1 MPVCL
6 NDPEKKYAGTE
17 PSPKGLGYCA
27 HAQAIG
33 STRDGLDG
41 EKWQV
46 RKDKNGTKSWKKVST
61 VKGGKPKAPKAPKAA
76 KAVKKIKDAVLK
88 GVEADQVTD
97 DALKVVDKAV
107 KAQEKANK
115 AVVEVVQDAVAV
127 GGPEAGMAVLDTIK
141 QIQARLQTA
150 KRSQINMYLRA
161 KKKQGLFTKPVIT
174 KGYGIQD
181 ARADAIALRENFV
194 PRH

>member
-27 HAQAIG
+27 HAQAVG
-33 STRDGLDG
+33 SKRDGLDG

-46 RKDKNGTKSWKKVST
+46 REDKNGTKSWKKVST
-61 VKGGKPKAPKAPKAA
+61 VKGGKPKAPKAA
-76 KAVKKIKDAVLK
+76 KVVKKIKDAVLK
-88 GVEADQVTD
+88 GVVADKVTD

-115 AVVEVVQDAVAV
+115 AVVKVVKDAVAV
-127 GGPEAGMAVLDTIK
+127 GGPKAGMAALDTIQ

-150 KRSQINMYLRA
+150 KRSQIDMYLRA
-161 KKKQGLFTKPVIT
+161 KKKQGLFTKPVNT
-174 KGYGIQD
+174 KGYLIQD
-181 ARADAIALRENFV
+181 ARADAIALRM
-194 PRH
+194 